1 NVKMENKL
9 QELTDKIYQEGITRG
24 KQEAENIISAAEEEA
39 DKIIK
44 SAEARAEEIISN
56 AKKESEEL
64 KKNTLSELRISFRN
78 AMNGL
83 RQDIENM
90 ITVKVV
96 DEPVKDALSDTSFIS
111 RLIED
116 ATSKLFTESN
126 NSGADVNVPEEMKEK
141 IEQYL
146 REKTNKSLSSGL
158 VLIPDRTMEK
168 GFEIIPHGKDYKV
181 RVTEDDLKIYMRDFL
196 RSRLADLLFEE
207 DK

>member
-1 NVKMENKL
+1 MENKL

-90 ITVKVV
+90 ITGKVV

-146 REKTNKSLSSGL
+146 REKTDKSLSSGL
-158 VLIPDRTMEK
+158 VLIPDKTMAN

-181 RVTEDDLKIYMRDFL
+181 RVTEDDLKIYIRDFL

>member
-1 NVKMENKL
+1 MENKL

-90 ITVKVV
+90 ITGKVV

-116 ATSKLFTESN
+116 ATSKLFNESN
-126 NSGADVNVPEEMKEK
+126 ISGADVNVPEEMKEK

-146 REKTNKSLSSGL
+146 REKTDKSLSSGL
-158 VLIPDRTMEK
+158 VLIPDKTMAK

-181 RVTEDDLKIYMRDFL
+181 RVTEDDLKIYIRDFL

-207 DK
+207 EDK

>member
-1 NVKMENKL
+1 MENKL

-24 KQEAENIISAAEEEA
+24 KQEAESIISAAGEEA

-44 SAEARAEEIISN
+44 SAEAKAEEIISN
-56 AKKESEEL
+56 AKRESEEL

-90 ITVKVV
+90 ITGKVV

-116 ATSKLFTESN
+116 ATSKLFNESN
-126 NSGADVNVPEEMKEK
+126 ISGADVNVPEEMKEK

-146 REKTNKSLSSGL
+146 REKTDKSLSSGL
-158 VLIPDRTMEK
+158 VLIPDKTMAK

-181 RVTEDDLKIYMRDFL
+181 RVTEDDLKIYIRDFL

-207 DK
+207 EDK

>member
-1 NVKMENKL
+1 MENKL

-146 REKTNKSLSSGL
+146 REKTDKSLSSGL
-158 VLIPDRTMEK
+158 VLIPDKTMAK

-181 RVTEDDLKIYMRDFL
+181 RVTEDDLKIYIRDFL

>member
-1 NVKMENKL
+1 MENKL

-146 REKTNKSLSSGL
+146 REKTDKSLSSGL
-158 VLIPDRTMEK
+158 VLIPERQWRMA
-168 GFEIIPHGKDYKV
+168 
-181 RVTEDDLKIYMRDFL
+181 L
-196 RSRLADLLFEE
+196 R
-207 DK
+207 